1 MIIFGAAGLFLFIW
15 FVTILFQFYILLD
28 FLYKFYIQKKLV
40 INQYT
45 SNNFS
50 LLRFLLPVFICVFI
64 FSYFAYHDFFI
75 RLRRFDFGD
84 ALFLLYLLCCFFG
97 FCFIFLSFVNKR
109 GWLIIKENFI
119 LKFAIMHHI
128 FFISMIF
135 SFFLALILV
144 RSGIF

>member
-15 FVTILFQFYILLD
+15 FVTILFQVYILLD
-28 FLYKFYIQKKLV
+28 FLYRCYIQKKLV

-50 LLRFLLPVFICVFI
+50 LLRILLPVFICVFI
-64 FSYFAYHDFFI
+64 FSYFYYHDSFSRSRILDVWDIFHV
-75 RLRRFDFGD
+75 
-84 ALFLLYLLCCFFG
+84 LYFLCCFFG
-97 FCFIFLSFVNKR
+97 FCFIFLSFFNKR
-109 GWLIIKENFI
+109 GWLKIKENFI
-119 LKFAIMHHI
+119 WKFAIMHHI

-135 SFFLALILV
+135 SFFLVRILV